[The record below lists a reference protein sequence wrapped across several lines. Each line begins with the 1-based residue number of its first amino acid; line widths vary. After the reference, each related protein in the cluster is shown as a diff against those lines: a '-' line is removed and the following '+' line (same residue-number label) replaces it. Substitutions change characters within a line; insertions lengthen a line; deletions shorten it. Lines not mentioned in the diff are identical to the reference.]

1 MLPKREKKKTPRNLS
16 SHLLPVIFFTSSY
29 SSNASRYLPDC
40 ITLNSPSPF
49 SRRGLPGL
57 FGKQD
62 SIDGL
67 GALPFLR
74 LGFLIKTNYQSNN
87 NELTLPNT
95 IKKIWSSNN
104 DSNNIIRG
112 FRNFYK
118 GFSLAIMRAMPLHG
132 GVFLGYET
140 AKKYL

>member
-74 LGFLIKTNYQSNN
+74 LGFLIKTNYQRIMLYDPVSAAFPRV
-87 NELTLPNT
+87 ETPS
-95 IKKIWSSNN
+95 KPPRSP
-104 DSNNIIRG
+104 
-112 FRNFYK
+112 
-118 GFSLAIMRAMPLHG
+118 FSLDSGPLHPQTLTSPLSTDFG
-132 GVFLGYET
+132 PF
-140 AKKYL
+140 